1 MYTSSTPD
9 GERHL
14 RPHGAVHAKRTPGV
28 STSTL
33 RLLSDLV
40 ASEHAWRVVEHVET
54 AVPTLGRRRYT
65 LMDIVVMEAATQI
78 FDNRRR
84 AERHLSDPRCW
95 KRLRRAATRAFPRD
109 PTRRLASRPPSH
121 STHYRARRAYGCGE
135 ALTELKRVVRTEAV
149 EIATLMGMFTPGAGS
164 WTAPDRTQ
172 SIIADCTWIAVS
184 TKYRPPSQRSDV
196 QPGRKLDMLSARG
209 PNNERLLLDAEFVP
223 RRNDPTRGGSS
234 GADHAVAMLGRLLA
248 ENRALRRGVRGFVHD
263 TALSAEGIDK
273 VLDLGVLPITRVP
286 KVAGGTCRR
295 VNLGT
300 HVFTARDGTQ
310 HDHQVIAIGGAPTVA
325 LPDSRGVSTVVELDR
340 QQIRWEHN
348 NHHNIAYGRYA
359 IPNTP
364 SVPAQ
369 LRGAVT
375 VIRINSTNKES
386 NSGKRRSWAL
396 RAIPEND
403 AAFVAL
409 FGVRADVEAMF
420 ADLKRPAC
428 HTSYDDD
435 FSVVVYLIRRLVA
448 VCAASAAAGRG
459 RGTTPQAA

>member
-14 RPHGAVHAKRTPGV
+14 RPHGGVHAKRTPGA

-40 ASEHAWRVVEHVET
+40 ASEHVWRVVEHVET

-84 AERHLSDPRCW
+84 AERHLSDPACW

-109 PTRRLASRPPSH
+109 PTRRLASRPPSR
-121 STHYRARRAYGCGE
+121 STHYRARHTYGCGE
-135 ALTELKRVVRTEAV
+135 ALTELKRAVRTEAV
-149 EIATLMGMFTPGAGS
+149 EVSTLMGMFTPGAGS

-172 SIIADCTWIAVS
+172 SIIADCTWIAAS
-184 TKYRPPSQRSDV
+184 TKYQPPGRRSDV
-196 QPGRKLDMLSARG
+196 QRGRELVMFSARG
-209 PNNERLLLDAEFVP
+209 PGNERLLLDAEFVF
-223 RRNDPTRGGSS
+223 RRNDSTRAAGIA
-234 GADHAVAMLGRLLA
+234 ADHAVAMLDRLLA
-248 ENRALRRGVRGFVHD
+248 ENRTLRRGVRGFVHD

-273 VLDLGVLPITRVP
+273 VLDLGVLPIIRVP

-300 HVFTARDGTQ
+300 QTFTARDGTQ

-348 NHHNIAYGRYA
+348 NHHNTAYGRYA

-364 SVPAQ
+364 SVPAH

-409 FGVRADVEAMF
+409 FGVRADVEAAF

-428 HTSYDDD
+428 HTNYDD

-448 VCAASAAAGRG
+448 ACAASAAAGRG
-459 RGTTPQAA
+459 RGTTPRAA